1 MKKLAI
7 IIYLIITAAGCV
19 KKTEWTIPD
28 NTTNLIV
35 VDGII
40 TDERKSQSIR
50 ITLPVSELNASPLP
64 VTGAD
69 VLISNED
76 STWQLTENPL
86 EPGSYATESS
96 FLALLGKN
104 YTLLFYLDDQVYS
117 AKAYMVPGSA
127 FSELQYLKDPDSDL
141 FYIDWVANAFSYQD
155 PAMWEIFLDWSM
167 VPGYENADPSDCRA
181 RMLFYTLP
189 TLDVSQIFAPEME
202 KILFPA
208 GTIINERR
216 YSITPEHAEFLREML
231 LETNWTGGLY
241 SLANANVMTNLSTGA
256 IGYFG
261 ACSVTSLS
269 LTVTP

>member
-1 MKKLAI
+1 MKKIALISYI
-7 IIYLIITAAGCV
+7 IIILTGCV
-19 KKTEWTIPD
+19 KKTDWPVSGKTA
-28 NTTNLIV
+28 NLLV

-76 STWQLTENPL
+76 STWMLTENPVD
-86 EPGSYATESS
+86 PGSYATDSS
-96 FLALLGKN
+96 FLALLEKN
-104 YTLLFYLDDQVYS
+104 YTLLIYLDDQVYS
-117 AKAYMVPGSA
+117 GKAYMVPGSA
-127 FSELQYLKDPDSDL
+127 FNELQYLKDPDSDL

-155 PAMWEIFLDWSM
+155 PAMWEIYLDWSL
-167 VPGYENADPSDCRA
+167 VTGYENMDPSDCRA

-216 YSITPEHAEFLREML
+216 YSITPEHTEFLREML